1 MLTYCGN
8 QFKMYISHYAICLK
22 LIQCCCVNYISI
34 KLKEKTL
41 KKPRK

>member
-22 LIQCCCVNYISI
+22 LIQCCYVNYISI
-34 KLKEKTL
+34 KLKEKITN
-41 KKPRK
+41 KAK